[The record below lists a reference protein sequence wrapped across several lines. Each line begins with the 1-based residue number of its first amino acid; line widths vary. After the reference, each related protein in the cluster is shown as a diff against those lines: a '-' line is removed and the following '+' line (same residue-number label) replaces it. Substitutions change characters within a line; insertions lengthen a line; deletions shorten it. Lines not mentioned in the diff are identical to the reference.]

1 MGDILQN
8 QREQSGQTDLLSA
21 AGLAI
26 PYAAANVFGVEGAL
40 ARGQLFR
47 NTVGAL
53 DNMNGVRGG
62 LSRAGVTVGRTA
74 LTEGASETFQEGM
87 NQFGRMAVDPSETFF
102 NPQSNERFVE
112 SFVGGATLGGITGGV
127 AGGWRRSQQWV
138 DSHQPIHVLPDAAP
152 PPGQYTPPDS
162 LTNTPVT
169 ELPGFASRPQDP
181 LQEILNPPPPGPSV
195 TINPNAPAERAV
207 ANGTATPQQ
216 TKAAQVTPEERQAAG
231 EKYRMETVLD
241 DGTEE
246 GHWRLFGRDF
256 FKRADLNKA
265 LDRQAIED
273 RNVDAGLSSFAK
285 ELNYA
290 TTPIQRPQV
299 LNELAR
305 TLYGSTPEK
314 TAYNLNAAIAGG
326 HKEAERLAATYEK
339 LTGQESPAW
348 KAAKEQPAKPAPA
361 PKPVAAPD
369 APAAPAAPQ
378 TFEEDD
384 FDGMARATL
393 LKLFNGNERSA
404 EIALADLRGDKV
416 ADITKAYGVSDSLVR
431 KLRDAYTAPK
441 RLELAA
447 RQAGVPLEKLAAAL
461 AKKDELAKLQGKADD
476 VQLAEDESVDK
487 EVQTSDDRQLAQVA
501 DEELTA
507 EQTEHDVFET
517 AGMTVRTASGSQ
529 IADVGERNIS
539 RSKFEKAKQNLQ
551 SRSLTL
557 ADLNNLYEEFINEE
571 SDAGDA
577 LAQKVVA
584 EVERRHKYKLFDDVE
599 QSEVDKTVNEGKG
612 KKHETRNAVLPA
624 GQEDAGAPARKGS
637 AAPAAGKTD
646 GAKKPEGPLGH
657 EEVAF
662 AWNKMSSQVEKAGL
676 KLPKW
681 DELSPEQRT
690 KATDKYVLNGKLD
703 MREAQKVLSAKE
715 VGGLPPKRTPGQ
727 MDSRVVRAITDQVK
741 RQGSNDTDENAAQA
755 ETIKAKPGADLKRM
769 AKMLGAKLYG
779 NPGDIGQVSVKEML
793 QNSYDGIKDLI
804 AKGTIKK
811 GLIDI
816 KVSNSD
822 RTVRVLD
829 NGVGMSSRILGTKFL
844 EIAGTHKESDRSS
857 GGFGIAK
864 MLFLYGND
872 ELHVITMKDGVV
884 SELRTRGTDLFE
896 AMDDQS
902 KAPNIQTRTPN
913 AEDRKR
919 FPDGH
924 GTYVEVKIPKS
935 YVDPS
940 SGESKDI
947 HVPDSM
953 YYHDSLKNSPLF
965 DNIEVRFNDSQL
977 SIGSGFPYNDF
988 TQFANVNFEWG
999 TARIYVGK
1007 NKKNMY
1013 NKNTHILSN
1022 GLWQFS
1028 MKLSKNPMDI
1038 WGDAI
1043 PREFYIDVSPKV
1055 RPEDAGYPFELSR
1068 QEFAKQAKEDFGK
1081 IFKYITT
1088 LYQQMDF
1095 ADSVKNFGTFHYLKK
1110 FGNGKII
1117 SSPDQLMQPPV
1128 PERPTAANA
1137 IQEGDQVEVKDGRL
1151 IVNGRAIPE
1160 LTEKD
1165 LKNAQLSIDEL
1176 VIPQHTIHTDEVMI
1190 HDNMELDVGGVAEKK
1205 ARLKEISKELD
1216 AQYNTP
1222 YDKRDRSLMRK
1233 LQDEETK
1240 ITEEISNGAGKYAPT
1255 IKVLKDRFGEERTNQ
1270 FLYGIGDTFKQLRDL
1285 TATVMGYAELKNEA
1299 VGISFDTEYRGVSTR
1314 VPFRGMFL
1322 NPAAPESI
1330 VGNEAAYGMFG
1341 TMIHELAHFKVRSH
1355 NADFPAEM
1363 QRITFRLKGDAYGQ
1377 MFGLEQALVEHLAQ
1391 HRDIIEF
1398 LHGQLI
1404 QTGAAKP
1411 RGQRFND
1418 GGNEAIEPA
1427 DARSPGVLNS
1437 MGSVRGAARPGLSAA
1452 SRSSQEGQ
1460 NTGRVHAPGEQ
1471 QRVVKVGELEG
1482 TTSSVS
1488 ASREAQAPL
1497 IELRKRE
1504 SVLKSLLNCL
1514 G

>member
-1 MGDILQN
+1 MASIQQLRELYGGSSDFETIDLASKDLGLSPAEIADELGMGSRGGKNKQRMSASVDRYQAGLYGVGEAVSGAVGLTGVQNWMRSGRVANETEANVASERARNLGAVDSWAQVHTPSDFGDYAVGLGIQSLPYMGEALAGGFAGRAIAGAGRAALGSTVGVTAASYPSGMGDILQN

-102 NPQSNERFVE
+102 NEQSNERFVE

-195 TINPNAPAERAV
+195 TINPNAANEKAV

-216 TKAAQVTPEERQAAG
+216 TKAAQVAPEERQAAG

-273 RNVDAGLSSFAK
+273 RNVDPGLSSFAK

-393 LKLFNGNERSA
+393 LKLFNGNERSV

-517 AGMTVRTASGSQ
+517 AGMTVRTESTSQ
-529 IADVGERNIS
+529 IGDASTKNNS
-539 RSKFEKAKQNLQ
+539 RAKFLAAKENVASK
-551 SRSLTL
+551 SLTPS
-557 ADLNNLYEEFINEE
+557 DLNNLWVEAREQDDEKLMLAIEREVKMRINRGEMSLKDLGESEDVSAPEETGSAGQPVQPSPEE
-571 SDAGDA
+571 GSARKKAAGTKQAASKKEPKGQVGDA
-577 LAQKVVA
+577 W
-584 EVERRHKYKLFDDVE
+584 
-599 QSEVDKTVNEGKG
+599 DKM
-612 KKHETRNAVLPA
+612 A
-624 GQEDAGAPARKGS
+624 
-637 AAPAAGKTD
+637 
-646 GAKKPEGPLGH
+646 
-657 EEVAF
+657 
-662 AWNKMSSQVEKAGL
+662 SQVKKAGL
-676 KLPKW
+676 DLPTW
-681 DELSPEQRT
+681 DKLSPEQKT
-690 KATDKYVLNGKLD
+690 KAQDKFVLNGKLD
-703 MREAQKVLSAKE
+703 MREAQKVLSAKDIE
-715 VGGLPPKRTPGQ
+715 NLPPKTTGKAV
-727 MDSRVVRAITDQVK
+727 RV
-741 RQGSNDTDENAAQA
+741 
-755 ETIKAKPGADLKRM
+755 KPNGERPM
-769 AKMLGAKLYG
+769 A
-779 NPGDIGQVSVKEML
+779 
-793 QNSYDGIKDLI
+793 
-804 AKGTIKK
+804 
-811 GLIDI
+811 
-816 KVSNSD
+816 SD
-822 RTVRVLD
+822 RMEGDAPQKRAAKVAMRGDRGVVFNESVSAGLERLDEDSDLALGNEHLVGAVKISTINRQAGGEEGRASEVLKALVD
-829 NGVGMSSRILGTKFL
+829 WADANGERLVLVPS
-844 EIAGTHKESDRSS
+844 SS
-857 GGFGIAK
+857 GKLNNDALRAWYARNGFVDKGDY
-864 MLFLYGND
+864 M
-872 ELHVITMKDGVV
+872 
-884 SELRTRGTDLFE
+884 
-896 AMDDQS
+896 
-902 KAPNIQTRTPN
+902 TRTPQ
-913 AEDRKR
+913 RH
-919 FPDGH
+919 P
-924 GTYVEVKIPKS
+924 T
-935 YVDPS
+935 VDAMT
-940 SGESKDI
+940 GE
-947 HVPDSM
+947 
-953 YYHDSLKNSPLF
+953 
-965 DNIEVRFNDSQL
+965 
-977 SIGSGFPYNDF
+977 
-988 TQFANVNFEWG
+988 
-999 TARIYVGK
+999 
-1007 NKKNMY
+1007 
-1013 NKNTHILSN
+1013 
-1022 GLWQFS
+1022 
-1028 MKLSKNPMDI
+1028 
-1038 WGDAI
+1038 
-1043 PREFYIDVSPKV
+1043 PR
-1055 RPEDAGYPFELSR
+1055 
-1068 QEFAKQAKEDFGK
+1068 
-1081 IFKYITT
+1081 T
-1088 LYQQMDF
+1088 L
-1095 ADSVKNFGTFHYLKK
+1095 A
-1110 FGNGKII
+1110 
-1117 SSPDQLMQPPV
+1117 
-1128 PERPTAANA
+1128 
-1137 IQEGDQVEVKDGRL
+1137 
-1151 IVNGRAIPE
+1151 
-1160 LTEKD
+1160 
-1165 LKNAQLSIDEL
+1165 
-1176 VIPQHTIHTDEVMI
+1176 
-1190 HDNMELDVGGVAEKK
+1190 
-1205 ARLKEISKELD
+1205 
-1216 AQYNTP
+1216 
-1222 YDKRDRSLMRK
+1222 
-1233 LQDEETK
+1233 
-1240 ITEEISNGAGKYAPT
+1240 
-1255 IKVLKDRFGEERTNQ
+1255 
-1270 FLYGIGDTFKQLRDL
+1270 
-1285 TATVMGYAELKNEA
+1285 
-1299 VGISFDTEYRGVSTR
+1299 
-1314 VPFRGMFL
+1314 
-1322 NPAAPESI
+1322 
-1330 VGNEAAYGMFG
+1330 
-1341 TMIHELAHFKVRSH
+1341 
-1355 NADFPAEM
+1355 
-1363 QRITFRLKGDAYGQ
+1363 
-1377 MFGLEQALVEHLAQ
+1377 
-1391 HRDIIEF
+1391 
-1398 LHGQLI
+1398 
-1404 QTGAAKP
+1404 
-1411 RGQRFND
+1411 
-1418 GGNEAIEPA
+1418 
-1427 DARSPGVLNS
+1427 
-1437 MGSVRGAARPGLSAA
+1437 
-1452 SRSSQEGQ
+1452 
-1460 NTGRVHAPGEQ
+1460 GRV
-1471 QRVVKVGELEG
+1471 RRELE
-1482 TTSSVS
+1482 
-1488 ASREAQAPL
+1488 APL
-1497 IELRKRE
+1497 VELRKRE